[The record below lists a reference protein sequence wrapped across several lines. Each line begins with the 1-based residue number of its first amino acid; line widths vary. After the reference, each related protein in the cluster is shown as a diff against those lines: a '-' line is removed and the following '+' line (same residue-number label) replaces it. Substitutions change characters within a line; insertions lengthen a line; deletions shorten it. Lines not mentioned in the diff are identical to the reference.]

1 VDVTRTAITLEAA
14 GDHDKLAALLHV
26 LEPYGIREVVRSGR
40 IGLLRGSRAI
50 GEPSVRTVRPA

>member
-1 VDVTRTAITLEAA
+1 
-14 GDHDKLAALLHV
+14 V